1 MNLHP
6 DDAQLEQAPVAI
18 DDFEKQAFAIL
29 DDIAENQPFR
39 NVPLYDGRLLRIFA
53 QSVAAQHVVELGAS
67 TGYSGIWFGLAL
79 KETGGKLTTFEN
91 DQERATIARENYKR
105 AGLSDL
111 ITLVEGDAHQE
122 VGKLN
127 GPIDVIFL
135 DADKEGY
142 EDYLNQLSPQLRS
155 GGLVLS
161 HNITPD
167 MADPDYMKAI
177 TNNPN
182 FETVVRGG
190 MAITLKKR

>member
-177 TNNPN
+177 TTNPN